1 GTYPDLLDAHPPFQ
15 IDGNFGGTA
24 GMAEMLI
31 QSHLGEIHLLP
42 ALPFAWKEG
51 EVKGLCARGG
61 FRVDI
66 RWKDHQLT
74 SASITALQSGLCR
87 IRTAFPVRLTDRRA
101 SIVSSGGYL
110 LSFQAV
116 IGHVYDLTAL

>member
-1 GTYPDLLDAHPPFQ
+1 
-15 IDGNFGGTA
+15 
-24 GMAEMLI
+24 MAEMLI
-31 QSHLGEIHLLP
+31 HSHLGEIHLLP

-74 SASITALQSGLCR
+74 GASIRALQSGPCR
-87 IRTAFPVRLTDRRA
+87 IRTATPMKLDDRTRVA
-101 SIVSSGGYL
+101 SIRREGYL
-110 LSFQAV
+110 LTFQAEK
-116 IGHVYDLTAL
+116 GKVYDLIAP